1 MVCGLRYGCG
11 SQVGDDLASYLVESE
26 QSNSALGLGVSI
38 HKDASVRAAG
48 GFLIQV
54 FHLSAAHTDQGTDM
68 KTVFAVLRVLP
79 SSSRTLGDVQQ
90 PCHALLQLV

>member
-1 MVCGLRYGCG
+1 MTLHVPAVLRRVCG

-54 FHLSAAHTDQGTDM
+54 
-68 KTVFAVLRVLP
+68 P
-79 SSSRTLGDVQQ
+79 
-90 PCHALLQLV
+90 